1 MVKKEGKKLKTFN
14 LDERIYSEFS
24 EYCRKHGISMS
35 RKVENFIKGELEK
48 IKIDS
53 KLIKKVEEEIRS
65 EIEKEHPLK
74 RYC

>member
-1 MVKKEGKKLKTFN
+1 MVKKEGKKLRTFN
-14 LDERIYSEFS
+14 LDERIYNEFS

-35 RKVENFIKGELEK
+35 KKVENFIKGELEK

-53 KLIKKVEEEIRS
+53 KLVKKVEEKIQS